1 MNTRAEDA
9 GASTKHPEPKNYAD
23 LIAMAWPFIL
33 ANASVPLLGL
43 VDTAVIGN
51 TGSVVDLGAIAL
63 GALIFSFV
71 YWSFGFLRMGT
82 TGFVARAFGAG
93 DEEEVRVIFGRACLM
108 ALVVGGTL
116 LLLQLPIGTLSFALL
131 SGDEGVESVAK
142 TYFFTRIW
150 GAPATLVIFVIM
162 GVWIGLGESREL
174 LRLQVF
180 LNALNMLLDI
190 IAAGVLGLGAQG
202 IAIGTVIAEISTCLI
217 AFYRLRAHLSQVY
230 EAGDTV
236 SALWPWQRIRDLSEM
251 SALIR
256 ANIDIMIRTL
266 LLVFAFAYFTNE
278 AAKYGVVALG
288 ATHIVLQIM
297 AFTAFFLDGFA
308 YVAEAEAGQSYGA
321 KNKPFFDAALRK
333 TTVLAGLT
341 AFVLAGLVALAGGV
355 LVELITDIEEVIV
368 LSRTLLSIC
377 AVYVFASFPAFQLDG
392 VFIGTSKTREMRD
405 ASILSVMVFLAAV
418 WCLGDTLGL
427 QGLWWAMVIF
437 VLVRAVTLSFYLRRV
452 TDRFIAVS

>member
-1 MNTRAEDA
+1 VNTRDEDA
-9 GASTKHPEPKNYAD
+9 GASTKHPKPKNYSD
-23 LIAMAWPFIL
+23 LIAMAWPFIV

-174 LRLQVF
+174 LRLQIF

-230 EAGDTV
+230 EAGDAV

-278 AAKYGVVALG
+278 AAKYGVVA
-288 ATHIVLQIM
+288 
-297 AFTAFFLDGFA
+297 
-308 YVAEAEAGQSYGA
+308 
-321 KNKPFFDAALRK
+321 
-333 TTVLAGLT
+333 
-341 AFVLAGLVALAGGV
+341 
-355 LVELITDIEEVIV
+355 
-368 LSRTLLSIC
+368 
-377 AVYVFASFPAFQLDG
+377 
-392 VFIGTSKTREMRD
+392 
-405 ASILSVMVFLAAV
+405 
-418 WCLGDTLGL
+418 
-427 QGLWWAMVIF
+427 
-437 VLVRAVTLSFYLRRV
+437 
-452 TDRFIAVS
+452 